1 MGAPIRTSTSDIPD
15 FSTYPAAP
23 SDHLLTPHAASI
35 RTPTR
40 TDGAALND
48 VASQVGHRIGAGVSA
63 VRDARER
70 VLGRVH
76 DLRQS
81 AEDLLHNFRGRSA
94 DAAQESFDQLR
105 ARARIR
111 VDRAKQFAQERPL
124 AVIAAAGIA
133 GILLGAGARAWR
145 GRRG

>member
-23 SDHLLTPHAASI
+23 SDHLLSPHAAS
-35 RTPTR
+35 TR
-40 TDGAALND
+40 ADGAAMHD
-48 VASQVGHRIGAGVSA
+48 VATQVGHTIGAGVCV
-63 VRDARER
+63 VRDARDR

-76 DLRQS
+76 DLRHS
-81 AEDLLHNFRGRSA
+81 AEDLFRNFRGRSA
-94 DAAQESFDQLR
+94 EAAQESFDQLR
-105 ARARIR
+105 ARAQIR
-111 VDRAKQFAQERPL
+111 LEHAKQFAHERPL

>member
-23 SDHLLTPHAASI
+23 SDHLLTPHASS
-35 RTPTR
+35 TR
-40 TDGAALND
+40 SDGAAAFND
-48 VASQVGHRIGAGVSA
+48 VATQVGHKIGEGVNA
-63 VRDARER
+63 VREVRER
-70 VLGRVH
+70 LMGRVH
-76 DLRQS
+76 DLQHS
-81 AEDLLHNFRGRSA
+81 AEDLLRNFRGRSA
-94 DAAQESFDQLR
+94 DAAQESFDELR

-111 VDRAKQFAQERPL
+111 VEHAKQFAQEKPL
-124 AVIAAAGIA
+124 VVIAAAGIA

>member
-23 SDHLLTPHAASI
+23 SDQLLTPHAASA
-35 RTPTR
+35 
-40 TDGAALND
+40 GANGGAIND
-48 VASQVGHRIGAGVSA
+48 MAAQVGHTIGAGVCA

-76 DLRQS
+76 DMRQS
-81 AEDLLHNFRGRSA
+81 AEDLFRNLRGRSA
-94 DAAQESFDQLR
+94 EAAQESFDQLR
-105 ARARIR
+105 ARAQIR
-111 VDRAKQFAQERPL
+111 VEHAKQFAQERPL